1 MDQQEIIGALL
12 VLLTA
17 ITGVW
22 KAVPLGLILKL
33 HPVIIFLMTAIGTNI
48 SVLILYFFGN
58 KLKRW
63 LFKSNDKPE
72 TSKKGKRVRQLLD
85 RYGPPGLGIIGT
97 LVAGQITT
105 VVVGLA
111 LVKSKRSF
119 LMWMMAGSVFASFC
133 ITLLGVFSVDLFNKI
148 SESLQIF

>member
-1 MDQQEIIGALL
+1 MDQQEIIEALL

-22 KAVPLGLILKL
+22 KAVPLGLLL
-33 HPVIIFLMTAIGTNI
+33 NLQPVVIFFMTASGATI
-48 SVLILYFFGN
+48 SVIILYFFGN
-58 KLKRW
+58 RVKRW
-63 LFKSNDKPE
+63 IYKSGTQPE
-72 TSKKGKRVRQLLD
+72 SSKKGTRVRNILNK
-85 RYGPPGLGIIGT
+85 YGPAGLGIIGT

-105 VVVGLA
+105 VIVGLA

-119 LMWMMAGSVFASFC
+119 LVWMMVGSVFASFC
-133 ITLLGVFSVDLFNKI
+133 ITMLGVYSVDLFKKI